1 MITEDQLAK
10 VMPFGKKRI
19 PTYLPWINQCIAET
33 NMSLDAVRMLIAQLA
48 VESAEFRYVKELASG
63 EAYDTGKKAIQ
74 LGNTP
79 EPDSDGQFYKGRGL
93 IQITGKRNY
102 QLVSEA
108 LCIDCVRKPEML
120 EQPEW
125 AVKSAFWYWQVNNLS
140 RYATDPTEENFK
152 RVTKAINGGYNHLK
166 ERMEYWER
174 AKKYIDGI

>member
-1 MITEDQLAK
+1 MITEQQLTK
-10 VMPFGKKRI
+10 VMPFGKNRI
-19 PTYLPWINQCIAET
+19 ATYLPWINKCIAET
-33 NMSLDAVRMLIAQLA
+33 NMPLNAVRMLIAQLA
-48 VESAEFRYVKELASG
+48 VESAEFRYVKEIASG
-63 EAYDTGKKAIQ
+63 EAYDTGKKAEQ

-79 EPDSDGQFYKGRGL
+79 DKDGDGQFYKGRGL

-108 LCIDCVRKPEML
+108 LCIDCVNHPEML

-140 RYATDPTEENFK
+140 RFAIDPTDENFK

-166 ERMEYWER
+166 ERMDYWER
-174 AKKYIDGI
+174 AKKHIDSI